1 VNVLDSSTVL
11 AAFFEEPAGAEA
23 EAFFDRAL
31 ISSVNLAEVLQ
42 KMADRGLSVAEVM
55 ELIHE
60 AEIGVVALDAR
71 LALETAELWP
81 LTKAKGLSLAD
92 RSCVALARAV
102 NGMAVTADR
111 AWADLDIPGVTVHV
125 LSR

>member
-1 VNVLDSSTVL
+1 MNVLDSSAVL

-23 EAFFDRAL
+23 ETYFDRSL

-42 KMADRGLSVAEVM
+42 KMADRGLAVDEVM
-55 ELIHE
+55 ELINE
-60 AEIGVVALDAR
+60 AGIGVVALDAR

-81 LTKAKGLSLAD
+81 LTRARGLSLAD

-102 NGMAVTADR
+102 GGIAVTADR
-111 AWADLDIPGVTVHV
+111 AWADLYSPDVTVHV

>member
-1 VNVLDSSTVL
+1 MNVLDSSAVL

-23 EAFFDRAL
+23 ETFFDRSL

-42 KMADRGLSVAEVM
+42 KMADRGLAVAEVM

-81 LTKAKGLSLAD
+81 PTKRKGLSLAD
-92 RSCVALARAV
+92 RSCLALARAV
-102 NGMAVTADR
+102 DGIAVTADR
-111 AWADLDIPGVTVHV
+111 AWADLQINNLTVHV
-125 LSR
+125 LTR